1 MKDSAFTYFSEILR
15 NYRRR
20 VLKDR
25 LRHGLLLLIILN
37 ALYFLLMIPAEAI
50 WYLAPEI
57 KTVLIMIPLLN
68 ILALIPLFRYLWQA
82 FRRHRSGEDE
92 ALLLQIGNADTEIRD
107 KLLNH
112 HQLARRNEELADY
125 AVSGFIEK
133 YPVERFRSAYRFN
146 SIRKKIKIALLFL
159 FLLLL
164 ETILLTPAAGRFFH
178 SRREYNPVQHYAVD
192 FQMRDTSIFAYDS
205 LQVYIRYRAPEAFP
219 VELYRHE
226 QDRLIPETPE
236 HVRDSL
242 YLLRLPRVRES
253 AEYIALLRR
262 PHLFYPRK
270 YPARDSL
277 RINVIERPRIR
288 KLDFTVTSPEY
299 SAIPVT
305 SYQGNVERIRCL
317 PGSRIRI
324 EALLSDSAGAS
335 YMLLDRDT
343 VRMESRAFANNLAF
357 TARKAGKMTLMYFNR
372 SGIGIREALSYR
384 LEIEEDAPPQIDLI
398 RPETKE
404 ELVLNENLRLPYM
417 ANLRDDYGIS
427 AFRVRYQVQSRY
439 GGETGDRFESLD
451 LPFEDSSRVQ
461 TVLGTWEIPVFISPG
476 SGLQYYFEIADNDT
490 VTGPKISRTKTL
502 LARFPTLA
510 DLFEQQDSREEALR
524 EGLEEELKNSARVAE
539 DIEEIRREML
549 REGEMDWQ
557 NKSALE
563 ESLNTLEKSQESLQ
577 KLQESIEEQK
587 RFMEEQALFDE
598 DVLNRFGQLQDLMNE
613 LIDDELWEMLQEIQ
627 EKLSRNESSGMEE
640 ILENFSEK
648 TKQFEQSLDRMLEIF
663 KRIQQEQRL
672 EELTE
677 RMKENLRSQEQL
689 LEKKD
694 LMSPQE
700 LTENEETIAKDAKD
714 WEDRAKDSAELF
726 GHEDRE
732 AFDEFLEKM
741 DSLSAAGK
749 LQEAAQQFRMSEL
762 SAGKQS
768 AEASEELMQKL
779 SQAFSQ
785 MSASVMQRQRE
796 DISSNFRAL
805 LQKSIYLS
813 NEQEEA
819 LQFSEGIDI
828 ASPLLHTF
836 TSREGVLLAF
846 ALDLNKQLISL
857 SKKTFLVDKALGMAM
872 GMVVG
877 NLQSG
882 IRLIEEANFNAGHQ
896 NIKKSF
902 SAMNRL
908 SRLLLERSEIS
919 EQQQGNASGMEFY
932 LQQLQQMAGQ
942 QESLNQGMPQPGM
955 NGSPGSNMMDEL
967 ARLAARQQAL
977 RRSLK
982 QIQQGVSEGDGG
994 RRLTGDLEQIAADMQ
1009 EVIDKMRK
1017 NQVDRRTIM
1026 RQQQIVQR
1034 LLDASRSA
1042 TSRDFKKE
1050 RESRTGTF
1058 IRRENPLGLPEGLG
1072 ENGSMLESLRKAVRE
1087 SKLTPEEKREM
1098 ERYLELLM
1106 ETYEVPEIE
1115 E

>member
-1 MKDSAFTYFSEILR
+1 MKISAFTYFSEILR
-15 NYRRR
+15 NFRRR

-25 LRHGLLLLIILN
+25 LRHGLLLLFILN
-37 ALYFLLMIPAEAI
+37 ALYFLLVIPAEAI

-57 KTVLIMIPLLN
+57 KSVLIRIPLLN
-68 ILALIPLFRYLWQA
+68 ILALIPFLGYLRQA
-82 FRRHRSGEDE
+82 FRRHRTEEDE
-92 ALLLQIGNADTEIRD
+92 ALLLRIGNTDTEIRD

-112 HQLARRNEELADY
+112 YQLSGRDEELADY
-125 AVSGFIEK
+125 AVAGFMKK
-133 YPVERFRSAYRFN
+133 YPVRHFGNAYSFS
-146 SIRKKIKIALLFL
+146 SIRKKTKMALLLLF
-159 FLLLL
+159 FLLL
-164 ETILLTPAAGRFFH
+164 EIILLTPAFGRLFH
-178 SRREYNPVQHYAVD
+178 PRLEYQPEQLYSIE
-192 FQMRDTSIFAYDS
+192 FRMRDTTVFAYDS
-205 LQVYIRYRAPEAFP
+205 LQVYIYSRAPEHFP
-219 VELYRHE
+219 VVLFRHE
-226 QDRLIPETPE
+226 QDQLIPVDPE
-236 HVRDSL
+236 HIRGSL
-242 YLLRLPRVRES
+242 YLLDLPRLRES
-253 AEYIALLRR
+253 AEYIVMLRR

-270 YPARDSL
+270 YPARDTL
-277 RINVIERPRIR
+277 RIGVAERPRIR
-288 KLDFTVTSPEY
+288 RLDFVITPPEY
-299 SAIPVT
+299 SGIPAA

-317 PGSRIRI
+317 PGSQIRI

-335 YMLLDRDT
+335 FMLLNRDT
-343 VRMESRAFANNLAF
+343 MKMRSRAFSNTLTF
-357 TARKAGKMTLMYFNR
+357 TARKPGKITLMYFNR
-372 SGIGIREALSYR
+372 SGTGIREALSYR
-384 LEIEEDAPPQIDLI
+384 LEIEEDVPPQIDLI
-398 RPETKE
+398 RPETSE
-404 ELVLNENLRLPYM
+404 ELVLNESLRLPYM

-427 AFRVRYQVQSRY
+427 AFRVRYQVHSQY
-439 GGETGDRFESLD
+439 GSESGNHIETLN

-461 TVLGTWEIPVFISPG
+461 TVLGSWEIPVFISPG
-476 SGLQYYFEIADNDT
+476 SALQYYFEAADNDT
-490 VTGPKISRTKTL
+490 VRGPKITRTKTL
-502 LARFPTLA
+502 FARFPTLA
-510 DLFEQQDSREEALR
+510 DLFEQQDDKEQMLR
-524 EGLEEELKNSARVAE
+524 EGLEEELQNSARIAE
-539 DIEEIRREML
+539 DIKKIRQEML

-577 KLQESIEEQK
+577 KLQESLEEQK
-587 RFMEEQALFDE
+587 RFMEEHTLFDK
-598 DVLNRFGQLQDLMNE
+598 DVLDRFGQLQDLMNE
-613 LIDDELWEMLQEIQ
+613 LIDDELWNMLQEIR
-627 EKLSRNESSGMEE
+627 EKLRRNESSGMEE

-648 TKQFEQSLDRMLEIF
+648 AKQFEQSLDRMLEIF
-663 KRIQQEQRL
+663 KRIRQEQRL
-672 EELTE
+672 EELSE
-677 RMKENLRSQEQL
+677 RIKKNLRSQEQL

-694 LMSPQE
+694 LMSAQE
-700 LTENEETIAKDAKD
+700 LAEREEAIAKDTKD
-714 WEDRAKDSAELF
+714 WEERAKDSAELF
-726 GHEDRE
+726 EQEDRE

-749 LQEAAQQFRMSEL
+749 LQEAAQQFRMSKL
-762 SAGKQS
+762 TAGKQN
-768 AEASEELMQKL
+768 AEASGESMQKL
-779 SQAFSQ
+779 SQDFSQ
-785 MSASVMQRQRE
+785 MAASMMQRQRE
-796 DISSNFRAL
+796 DIGSNFKAL

-836 TSREGVLLAF
+836 TSREGTLLEF
-846 ALDLNKQLISL
+846 ALDMNKQLLSL
-857 SKKTFLVDKALGMAM
+857 SEKTFLVDKSLGIAM
-872 GMVVG
+872 GMVIG

-908 SRLLLERSEIS
+908 SRLLLERSEML

-955 NGSPGSNMMDEL
+955 NGSPGSGMMDEL

-982 QIQQGVSEGDGG
+982 QIQQGVSDGDGG

-1009 EVIDKMRK
+1009 KVIDEMRE

-1050 RESRTGTF
+1050 RESKPGTF
-1058 IRRENPLGLPEGLG
+1058 IQRENPLGLPEGLG
-1072 ENGSMLESLRKAVRE
+1072 ENGSMLESLRRAVRE
-1087 SKLTPEEKREM
+1087 SKLTPAEKREM

-1106 ETYEVPEIE
+1106 EEYQVPEIE
-1115 E
+1115 Q